1 MQIKRF
7 TIRKIN
13 EKKNEKGPDYYL
25 EALKDDGH
33 RFEPPVYMGV
43 CWLKEY
49 SGKKSMSCSL
59 NEESAQYNRKG
70 YTIHSDSKVE
80 ETPVEPTK
88 KIDYPENTIKAEEIP
103 F

>member
-1 MQIKRF
+1 
-7 TIRKIN
+7 
-13 EKKNEKGPDYYL
+13 
-25 EALKDDGH
+25 
-33 RFEPPVYMGV
+33 
-43 CWLKEY
+43 
-49 SGKKSMSCSL
+49 MSCSL

-80 ETPVEPTK
+80 EVAEEVEPTK

>member
-1 MQIKRF
+1 
-7 TIRKIN
+7 
-13 EKKNEKGPDYYL
+13 
-25 EALKDDGH
+25 
-33 RFEPPVYMGV
+33 
-43 CWLKEY
+43 
-49 SGKKSMSCSL
+49 MSCSL